1 MLLFENLVLDDCLVQ
16 AIEDGKISSS
26 SFEKIGLANK
36 VRGVEHIKVVVT
48 LNNREDWRTLYEKD
62 FDKVKG
68 NYSFTAAGELKVYVI
83 TTCYKKNS
91 KSNFEPFHNSSQSKG
106 NHVSIDTFI
115 ANGFH
120 SSVTSLF

>member
-1 MLLFENLVLDDCLVQ
+1 MYSNLILDDCLVQ

-26 SFEKIGLANK
+26 SLEKIGLANK

-48 LNNREDWRTLYEKD
+48 LNDREDWKTLYERD
-62 FDKVKG
+62 FDKDR

-106 NHVSIDTFI
+106 NHVSINTFVT
-115 ANGFH
+115 NGFH
-120 SSVTSLF
+120 SSVSSLF